1 MWRQSLEEPKA
12 YTIEVVHSEGWGWG
26 NGLFLF
32 WTLTFGMCLTLSM
45 L

>member
-12 YTIEVVHSEGWGWG
+12 YTVEVADSEGWD

-32 WTLTFGMCLTLSM
+32 WTLTFGMCLTLCM